1 MTTVQGKLH
10 ADHKGSAFRSH
21 LRDFTADPRMLVL
34 SGLALILGG
43 AGAVLAYLLL
53 HLIYAATNLF
63 YFHRLS
69 WQFVSPAANT
79 LHWLAAI
86 VPIVGGIVIGLM
98 ARYGS
103 DKIRGHGMPEA
114 IEAILMNGAKVDA
127 RVAVFKPLSAA
138 IAIGSGGPFGAEGPI
153 IMTAGSVGSL
163 LGQLFKL
170 SDAERTTMLVAG
182 AAAGMTGVFATPLS
196 AVLLAVELLLFEWRP
211 RSLVPVA
218 VAATTAGVL
227 RRHLLGVGP
236 LFPMPLLMSSVGPRM
251 VFAALLLGVIGGMAA
266 LLLSRAVYASEDLF
280 EEHLPVHW
288 MWWPAIGGVVIGLGG
303 LIFPRALG
311 TGYDVI
317 DSLIA
322 GNTAWALIAGVL
334 LVKSI
339 IWSFSLGSGT
349 SGGILAPLL
358 MIGGALGALLGHG
371 LPFIQTGAWPLV
383 GMAAVLSGAI
393 GCPLTAAVLSME
405 LTHNYGLM
413 LPLLA
418 ASVAAHAFTVLFQ
431 KRSILTERL
440 SRRGYHLSREYS
452 VDPLEIVTVAQ
463 VMHTSLVVL
472 PADARIED
480 AKRWVDDR
488 RGSDKTS
495 GTAGARGRRGQRLY
509 PVVDVK
515 GKLAGVVTRSMLK
528 SFVHSGAQH
537 DLLPYTPAEIAYTDE
552 TLRSV
557 AERMAALRIFALPV
571 IEPGTDKVVGLVT
584 LEDMLHAR
592 VRSHERE
599 TKQERVRRLR
609 MPFRRDTV
617 EGAAEELES
626 ASSL

>member
-1 MTTVQGKLH
+1 MSAPGTTGH
-10 ADHKGSAFRSH
+10 TDRNISAFRSH

-34 SGLALILGG
+34 SGLALILGA
-43 AGAVLAYLLL
+43 AGAALAYLLL
-53 HLIYAATNLF
+53 HLIYVATNLF

-69 WQFVSPAANT
+69 WQFISPAANR
-79 LHWLAAI
+79 LHWLAI
-86 VPIVGGIVIGLM
+86 FIPVIGGIIIGFM

-114 IEAILMNGAKVDA
+114 IEAILINGAKVDGK
-127 RVAVFKPLSAA
+127 VAVFKPLSAA

-163 LGQLFKL
+163 IGQLFRL

-182 AAAGMTGVFATPLS
+182 AAAGMTGVFSTPLS

-227 RRHLLGVGP
+227 RRHLLGPGP
-236 LFPMPLLMSSVGPRM
+236 LFPMPLYSMTVGPRM
-251 VFAALLLGVIGGMAA
+251 VVAALILGVVGGVAA
-266 LLLSRAVYASEDLF
+266 LLLSRAVYASEDFF

-288 MWWPAIGGVVIGLGG
+288 MWWPAIGGVVIGIGG

-317 DSLIA
+317 DSLIS
-322 GNTAWALIAGVL
+322 GNTAWQLIAGVL
-334 LVKSI
+334 IVKSI
-339 IWSFSLGSGT
+339 IWAFSLGSGT

-371 LPFIQTGAWPLV
+371 LPFIQVGAWPLV

-393 GCPLTAAVLSME
+393 GCPLTAAALSME

-452 VDPLEIVTVAQ
+452 VDPLEIMTVSQ
-463 VMHTSLVVL
+463 VMRSSVVAL
-472 PADARIED
+472 PVDARIAD
-480 AKRWVDDR
+480 AKRWIEDR
-488 RGSDKTS
+488 RSPDKMPE
-495 GTAGARGRRGQRLY
+495 AGDMRSRRGQRLY
-509 PVVDVK
+509 PVVEAN
-515 GKLAGVVTRSMLK
+515 GKLAGIVTRRMLEYFAE
-528 SFVHSGAQH
+528 SHPPDAP
-537 DLLPYTPAEIAYTDE
+537 LPFTAAEVAYPDE
-552 TLRSV
+552 TLRAV
-557 AERMAALRIFALPV
+557 AERMAALRVFALPV
-571 IEPGTDKVVGLVT
+571 VEPGTGKVTGILS
-584 LEDMLHAR
+584 LEDMLQAR
-592 VRSHERE
+592 FRSHERE
-599 TKQERVRRLR
+599 TRLERVRRLR
-609 MPFRRDTV
+609 MPFRGERI
-617 EGAAEELES
+617 GQAEESLETTP
-626 ASSL
+626 